1 MLTGHT
7 VRASTFGQPGFGCS
21 GGGAEI
27 GHQHPTAPSA
37 PTLQYPAPGLAEGL
51 RSGDETLQHTN
62 GPRFELPA
70 TKILSPNE
78 VDGCWFQPHGWAS
91 GLMPTDAGKLRR
103 PGGRSPH
110 SLLGQGSGGGTVVV
124 DSGAGG
130 DDARPSAG
138 AGASDGATSGSAS
151 GAGSAVGGASATS
164 GAGAGD
170 GSGASTGA
178 GGAAVDCEGVTCKPG
193 ASCVGGECVC
203 SGLVDCGDVCSDLT
217 SDYDNCGA
225 CGDPCEGMEYC
236 EDSQC
241 QGDN

>member
-1 MLTGHT
+1 MGCKRARELTGHT
-7 VRASTFGQPGFGCS
+7 VRGETFGQPGFGCS
-21 GGGAEI
+21 GGCAEI

-110 SLLGQGSGGGTVVV
+110 SLLGQGSGGGKTPRMVLFSHCNPPVGLLQSAFSPQSRV
-124 DSGAGG
+124 CFVRRRS
-130 DDARPSAG
+130 ARGRSHWPAP
-138 AGASDGATSGSAS
+138 TSQSIALRS
-151 GAGSAVGGASATS
+151 
-164 GAGAGD
+164 
-170 GSGASTGA
+170 
-178 GGAAVDCEGVTCKPG
+178 
-193 ASCVGGECVC
+193 
-203 SGLVDCGDVCSDLT
+203 
-217 SDYDNCGA
+217 
-225 CGDPCEGMEYC
+225 
-236 EDSQC
+236 
-241 QGDN
+241 

>member
-1 MLTGHT
+1 MTRTPRWVL
-7 VRASTFGQPGFGCS
+7 SM
-21 GGGAEI
+21 
-27 GHQHPTAPSA
+27 TA
-37 PTLQYPAPGLAEGL
+37 
-51 RSGDETLQHTN
+51 
-62 GPRFELPA
+62 
-70 TKILSPNE
+70 
-78 VDGCWFQPHGWAS
+78 C
-91 GLMPTDAGKLRR
+91 
-103 PGGRSPH
+103 
-110 SLLGQGSGGGTVVV
+110 LGVACGGTVVV